1 MMNVFEKELLLVRRD
16 EQRFLRKK
24 SLFAGLDKLKEK
36 IPDGLEKTLNRA
48 FLTALSYFLGD
59 GAAIV
64 DKTVP
69 KEEILREYA
78 GREEQILRDRNF
90 EALRQL
96 DKTAARSRGGNL
108 VVTAVEG
115 TGLGLLGVGLPD
127 IPVFLGMILKT
138 ARETALR
145 YGFDSRTPFEESY
158 FLRVLCG
165 GILGGEEGR
174 ALFAEADKMADGL
187 DFLSSDPVR
196 EDVEEMTARTADAL
210 SGMLLTAKFVQ
221 GTAVVGALGG
231 VFNLMVLD
239 RVEKAFALQYKKR
252 RLKLFSRGR

>member
-1 MMNVFEKELLLVRRD
+1 MMNVFEKELLLVRRE
-16 EQRFLRKK
+16 EQRFFKRK
-24 SLFAGLDKLKEK
+24 SLFAGLDKLREK

-48 FLTALSYFLGD
+48 FMTALSYFLND
-59 GAAIV
+59 GAAII
-64 DKTVP
+64 DKTIP
-69 KEEILREYA
+69 KDEILKEYSERED
-78 GREEQILRDRNF
+78 QIRRDRNF

-108 VVTAVEG
+108 AFTAVEG

-145 YGFDSRTPFEESY
+145 YGFDSRTPFEESC

-174 ALFAEADKMADGL
+174 ALFKEADKMAAAL
-187 DFLSSDPVR
+187 DMLSDEPVR
-196 EDVEEMTARTADAL
+196 DDLEEMTARTADAL
-210 SGMLLTAKFVQ
+210 SAMLLTAKFVQ

-231 VFNLMVLD
+231 AFNLMVLD
-239 RVEKAFALQYKKR
+239 RVERAFAIQYKKR
-252 RLKLFSRGR
+252 RLAKLSHGG

>member
-1 MMNVFEKELLLVRRD
+1 MMNIFEKELLLVRRD
-16 EQRFLRKK
+16 EQRFLKKK
-24 SLFAGLDKLKEK
+24 SLFAGLDKLREK
-36 IPDGLEKTLNRA
+36 IPDGLERTLNRA
-48 FLTALSYFLGD
+48 FRMALGYFMGD
-59 GAAIV
+59 GAALLDRMIAG
-64 DKTVP
+64 
-69 KEEILREYA
+69 EEILSEYRE
-78 GREEQILRDRNF
+78 REEQILRDRNF

-145 YGFDSRTPFEESY
+145 YGFTGRSVFEESY

-165 GILGGEEGR
+165 GILGGEEGK

-187 DFLSSDPVR
+187 DLLSSDP
-196 EDVEEMTARTADAL
+196 
-210 SGMLLTAKFVQ
+210 
-221 GTAVVGALGG
+221 
-231 VFNLMVLD
+231 
-239 RVEKAFALQYKKR
+239 
-252 RLKLFSRGR
+252 